1 MISATEWT
9 LIREE
14 AESVGVDKYLMK
26 PLFASDIMDC
36 MNACLGVSGYSTQK
50 QKSAVKGGE
59 LKGCHILLAEDVEI
73 NREILIAS
81 MEGTGVEI
89 DCAENGLEALRLL
102 SENPAKYDL
111 VFMDVQMP
119 EMDGLEATRN
129 IRQSGNN
136 IPVIAM
142 TANVFKEDIDK
153 CLEAGMNDHLGK
165 PLDMGNVL
173 EKIRKYRGG
182 KGK

>member
-1 MISATEWT
+1 
-9 LIREE
+9 
-14 AESVGVDKYLMK
+14 
-26 PLFASDIMDC
+26 
-36 MNACLGVSGYSTQK
+36 
-50 QKSAVKGGE
+50 
-59 LKGCHILLAEDVEI
+59 
-73 NREILIAS
+73 

-182 KGK
+182 GRKKE